1 MDFFLPTEVFL
12 PPRLSHSHPS
22 TDLLMAFVL
31 LQLTGA
37 PQPQPLSAGRKPRV
51 AIAEQE
57 AS

>member
-12 PPRLSHSHPS
+12 PPRLLYSHPS
-22 TDLLMAFVL
+22 TDSLMAFVL

-37 PQPQPLSAGRKPRV
+37 PQPLSAGRKPRV